1 MLGGHADELH
11 ILRFVRTRDRQHVFR
26 QVDPHDEAGADARRH
41 KVGDKAGPCAHVQ
54 HELVLDRGRQVDQ
67 APGHPRVLAAGP
79 GVVDGGNNVVSRGP
93 RVILQGSLEI
103 QGDLKIAGNVEGDL
117 KASGDVTIDS
127 GATIQASIEGAN
139 VQVRGQVNGN
149 VTAKR
154 RLTLGGSG
162 RLNGDVKVG
171 RLTVEDGA
179 SLNGNVTMSP
189 EKG

>member
-1 MLGGHADELH
+1 MEKASEESMTQAEKTA
-11 ILRFVRTRDRQHVFR
+11 VQ
-26 QVDPHDEAGADARRH
+26 ASGA
-41 KVGDKAGPCAHVQ
+41 Q
-54 HELVLDRGRQVDQ
+54 N
-67 APGHPRVLAAGP
+67 
-79 GVVDGGNNVVSRGP
+79 GGNNVVSLGP
-93 RVILQGSLEI
+93 RDILQGRLEI

-117 KASGDVTIDS
+117 KATGDVTIDS

>member
-1 MLGGHADELH
+1 MAKSEEAATHSPGAAQNGG
-11 ILRFVRTRDRQHVFR
+11 T
-26 QVDPHDEAGADARRH
+26 
-41 KVGDKAGPCAHVQ
+41 
-54 HELVLDRGRQVDQ
+54 
-67 APGHPRVLAAGP
+67 
-79 GVVDGGNNVVSRGP
+79 NVVNLGP
-93 RVILQGSLEI
+93 RDSLHGRLEI
-103 QGDLKIAGNVEGDL
+103 QGDLKIQGNVEGEL

-127 GATIQASIEGAN
+127 TASIQASIEGAN
-139 VQVRGQVNGN
+139 VSVRGQVTGN

-179 SLNGNVTMSP
+179 TLNGNVTMSQ